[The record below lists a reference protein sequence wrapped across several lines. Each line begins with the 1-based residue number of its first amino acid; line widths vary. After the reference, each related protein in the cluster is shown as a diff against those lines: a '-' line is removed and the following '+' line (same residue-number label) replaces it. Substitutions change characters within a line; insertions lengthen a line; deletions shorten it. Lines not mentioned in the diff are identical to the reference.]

1 MVTLMEQ
8 ALPDDRARLFED
20 IKRSNPAKAALIKA
34 RLLTV
39 EKIYALDD
47 ETLGRILEDLD
58 TKVFGLT
65 LRGLDIELRMRA
77 LDLVSSEKRKKALET
92 TKKSDTTEMELES
105 AKRLLVQK
113 ARELES
119 AGKVHFGSIMAKPYL
134 KAA

>member
-1 MVTLMEQ
+1 V
-8 ALPDDRARLFED
+8 A
-20 IKRSNPAKAALIKA
+20 
-34 RLLTV
+34 V